1 MDTIHGIM
9 GPQWFKIGAPRQ
21 GLLVNPAP
29 FGRTTHVAWSHDR
42 IYVGETGKREIEVL
56 RFDGT
61 VERLI
66 RWEGSGIAVTGA
78 DRAAFRD
85 DLLTNMR
92 RPQRRPDFER
102 WLAEV
107 PFPDSMP
114 TFRALAADSSGRV
127 WVQEWNRATD
137 NEDRWLVFAPDGKLT
152 ATVEVPVRLTILG
165 IYEDVVLTLWK
176 DELDLEYVRLYRL
189 GT

>member
-21 GLLVNPAP
+21 GLTLHRTP

-56 RFDGT
+56 RFDGS
-61 VERLI
+61 VKRLI
-66 RWEGSGIAVTGA
+66 RWEGSDVAVTGA

-85 DLLTNMR
+85 ELLTTLR
-92 RPQRRPDFER
+92 RPERRADYER

-107 PFPDSMP
+107 PFPDRMP
-114 TFRALAADSSGRV
+114 AFRALAADSSGRV

-137 NEDRWLVFAPDGKLT
+137 NEDRWLVFAPDGQLT
-152 ATVEVPVRLTILG
+152 ATVAVPVGQTILEIG
-165 IYEDVVLTLWK
+165 EDVVLTLWK
-176 DELDLEYVRLYRL
+176 DELDLEYVRLYRV